1 MHVWEPL
8 GVRKGQRTVA
18 INVREL
24 SNIAG
29 RCKYLYVNA
38 YTLQGDISSRHI
50 CIYIYVD
57 AKHKAYICGTCILC
71 KGVLHMPLYD
81 VKKVNK
87 RKQIVLLTPASLK
100 ISKDFCFQQLHD
112 FLVHQEGDS
121 RLRHDSQNIGDKTLV
136 QATSTLTLHDEPKCG
151 KPISVLHSPV
161 VCLPLLQPCPHY
173 LHIIRRTVSQ
183 QLTVQTV
190 L

>member
-8 GVRKGQRTVA
+8 GVHKGQTTVA
-18 INVREL
+18 TNVREL

-29 RCKYLYVNA
+29 RCKCLYVNA
-38 YTLQGDISSRHI
+38 YTLQGDAYL
-50 CIYIYVD
+50 YIHVCRCN
-57 AKHKAYICGTCILC
+57 AYICGTCILC
-71 KGVLHMPLYD
+71 KSVMHMPLYD

-87 RKQIVLLTPASLK
+87 LKPIVLLTPASLK

-136 QATSTLTLHDEPKCG
+136 QATSTLALHDEPKCG

-161 VCLPLLQPCPHY
+161 VCLPLLQTCPHY
-173 LHIIRRTVSQ
+173 LHIICITVSQ